1 MPRPSRFQLRAPFT
15 PTGDQP
21 TAIAGLVRDIRAGAP
36 ASCLLGATGTGK
48 TFTMANTI
56 AALNKPTLI
65 ISHNKTLAAQ
75 LYEELRGFFPENSVN
90 YFVSYYDYYQPEAY
104 IPARDI
110 YIEKDASRNDDLDM
124 LRLAATSNILAR
136 RDTVVVASVSCI
148 FGLGS
153 PVAYSQRLLIITR
166 GSTINRRD
174 FFLAL
179 NAMQYQRTD
188 IEFKRGRYR
197 VRGDAIEIWPAYE
210 RFAVRIE
217 LFGDEIDRV
226 DLVNPTSGE
235 LLAEERQFFLFPA
248 VHHVMPESE
257 LEPIIEQIRT
267 DLDARVLELRSQGK
281 LLEAQRLLART
292 KYDLEMI
299 EEVGFCQGIEN
310 YSRYF
315 DGRFPGER
323 PYTLLDYFDFA
334 PPSDEGTKRRS
345 DEVEGAPATD
355 SGPSVA
361 PSLRASVAS
370 PPSTTT
376 PRPNYRDWLLIIDES
391 HVTVPQIRAMFNGDH
406 ARKTVLVDHGFRL
419 PAALDNRPLRFEEF
433 EAIVPQTLYVSA
445 TPGPYELARVRG
457 VVHEQVIRPTGLL
470 DPEIEI
476 KPATGQV
483 QDLLEQCRTH
493 IGRNERVLVT
503 ALTKRLCEDLAS
515 YLDQQGLRVRYLHS
529 EIDTLERITILTDLR
544 TGDFDVLVGV
554 NLLREGLDLP
564 EVSLVAILDAD
575 KEGFLRSATSLIQ
588 QMGRAARNSGSKV
601 VMYADQMTPS
611 MQAAIGETERRRTKQ
626 LAYNTEHN
634 ITPTTIVKEIRRG
647 IEGELR
653 ARRSAREA
661 VATKEDKIDASAL
674 LRMLEEEMLAAAEEM
689 AFEKAADL
697 RDQASIVRKLLEEY
711 ITEHAEAATAAETH
725 ESPKRQRGAASTSP
739 ERKLGTA
746 PASTSPE
753 RKPGDA
759 SLPLPLGEG
768 RGEGSVSPS
777 PTSPLA
783 PITPRLAD
791 QYPPLLLTRSEIE
804 NALKGRGGSRR
815 KKAGM
820 PGVRP
825 TKKKRKTRG
834 R

>member
-1 MPRPSRFQLRAPFT
+1 MPRPHRFQLRAPFT
-15 PTGDQP
+15 PMGDQP
-21 TAIAGLVRDIRAGAP
+21 TAIEGLIRDIRAGSP
-36 ASCLLGATGTGK
+36 ATCLLGATGTGK

-75 LYEELRGFFPENSVN
+75 LYEELREFFPTNSVN

-124 LRLAATSNILAR
+124 LRLAATSNILGR
-136 RDTVVVASVSCI
+136 RDTIVIASVSCI

-153 PVAYSQRLLIITR
+153 PVAYSQRLLTITK

-197 VRGDAIEIWPAYE
+197 VRGDAIEVWPAYE
-210 RFAVRIE
+210 RFALRIE

-257 LEPIIEQIRT
+257 LEPIIAQMRT

-292 KYDLEMI
+292 KYDIEMI
-299 EEVGFCQGIEN
+299 EETGFCQGIEN

-315 DGRFPGER
+315 DGRAPGER

-334 PPSDEGTKRRS
+334 PPAAGRDQGT
-345 DEVEGAPATD
+345 EAPRHQGKFD
-355 SGPSVA
+355 PEPLG
-361 PSLRASVAS
+361 ASVPQSLDAS
-370 PPSTTT
+370 PPPTPS

-391 HVTVPQIRAMFNGDH
+391 HVTVPQIRAMFNGDR
-406 ARKTVLVDHGFRL
+406 ARKTVLVDFGFRL

-445 TPGPYELARVRG
+445 TPGPYELERVRG

-483 QDLLEQCRTH
+483 QDLLEQCRVR
-493 IGRNERVLVT
+493 IDRNERVIVT

-601 VMYADQMTPS
+601 VMYADTMTPS
-611 MQAAIGETERRRTKQ
+611 MQAAIGETERRRAKQ
-626 LAYNTEHN
+626 LAYNTEHG
-634 ITPTTIVKEIRRG
+634 ITPTTIVKQIRRG
-647 IEGELR
+647 IESELK
-653 ARRSAREA
+653 ARKTAREA
-661 VATKEDKIDASAL
+661 VATKEDEIDAAAL

-697 RDQASIVRKLLEEY
+697 RDQASIVRKLLEDH
-711 ITEHAEAATAAETH
+711 ITEHNEAADAF
-725 ESPKRQRGAASTSP
+725 TSP
-739 ERKLGTA
+739 ERKLGDT
-746 PASTSPE
+746 P
-753 RKPGDA
+753 RG
-759 SLPLPLGEG
+759 PL
-768 RGEGSVSPS
+768 
-777 PTSPLA
+777 
-783 PITPRLAD
+783 TPRLAD
-791 QYPPLLLTRSEIE
+791 QYPPLLLTRTEIE
-804 NALKGRGGSRR
+804 DALKGKGGARR

-834 R
+834 G